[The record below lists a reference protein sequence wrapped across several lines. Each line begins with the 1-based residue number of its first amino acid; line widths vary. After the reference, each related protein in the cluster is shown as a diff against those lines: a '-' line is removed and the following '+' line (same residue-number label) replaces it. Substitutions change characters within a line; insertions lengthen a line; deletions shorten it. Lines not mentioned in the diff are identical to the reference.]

1 MRLDNRTK
9 KTIRKM
15 ILKEMSDMM
24 AGEEVGSFYKTKSG
38 SMFGELLGSQ
48 GLIDELEEA
57 YSNISRIRDVAEK
70 CQSLTMM
77 DDMGGHHGYVD
88 DQNNF
93 DFFQRM
99 IDLCD
104 EIEPLLDY
112 QKFLGMR

>member
-1 MRLDNRTK
+1 MRINRSR
-9 KTIRKM
+9 IRKM

-24 AGEEVGSFYKTKSG
+24 TGQTERPSYKTDAMSL
-38 SMFGELLGSQ
+38 FGELLGSQ
-48 GLIDELEEA
+48 GLMDELDEA
-57 YSNISRIRDVAEK
+57 YSNISRIRDVAVK
-70 CQSLTMM
+70 CQSETQEDSL
-77 DDMGGHHGYVD
+77 MGAGYVA
-88 DQNNF
+88 DQEEF